1 MNWPRLLEI
10 IEEEAGK
17 DACCKIEKRA
27 RLEMGGKRIMVY
39 SQRQRTVTGQDV
51 HDAAPGRPRIAAKKL
66 GIHEDT
72 AYRKLRKARLIR

>member
-10 IEEEAGK
+10 IEEESGK
-17 DACCKIEKRA
+17 EACLKIEKRA

-66 GIHEDT
+66 GINEVT
-72 AYRKLRKARLIR
+72 AYRKLKKSRIIR